1 MGGRGGG
8 RGWGGGGGVGWGGGR
23 GGGEVGGG
31 VGEEGGG
38 GGREGVGGGET
49 TGRSVECKL
58 PGRSQG
64 NVTVEVSLNG
74 EDWVGG
80 GVQFRYRGICVTGA
94 VVPSMGT
101 EEGGTRGVDQ
111 ERWIDEEA
119 RGGVGTQMGL
129 VNEVVETAKYVD
141 GDTR

>member
-1 MGGRGGG
+1 MPVV
-8 RGWGGGGGVGWGGGR
+8 GVGLAGGAVL
-23 GGGEVGGG
+23 EVGGR
-31 VGEEGGG
+31 VECRV
-38 GGREGVGGGET
+38 GGRERVEGRVT

-101 EEGGTRGVDQ
+101 EEGGTTVTVQGRGFK
-111 ERWIDEEA
+111 EGSTGG
-119 RGGVGTQMGL
+119 GGVWCGAGGVAGGARRMWRAGC
-129 VNEVVETAKYVD
+129 
-141 GDTR
+141 GRHRW